1 MGCGCARAGK
11 PAGMSYEELTAAM
24 QAQAS
29 VAVDQAAVRR
39 AVETVLEDVTVSGN
53 HLKHRYAVA

>member
-1 MGCGCARAGK
+1 
-11 PAGMSYEELTAAM
+11 MSYEELTAAM

-29 VAVDQAAVRR
+29 VPVDQAAIRR

-53 HLKHRYAVA
+53 HLKHRYAAA

>member
-1 MGCGCARAGK
+1 MLSRAGK

-29 VAVDQAAVRR
+29 VPVDQAAVRR
-39 AVETVLEDVTVSGN
+39 AVETVLEDVTVAGN
-53 HLKHRYAVA
+53 RLQHKHAVA